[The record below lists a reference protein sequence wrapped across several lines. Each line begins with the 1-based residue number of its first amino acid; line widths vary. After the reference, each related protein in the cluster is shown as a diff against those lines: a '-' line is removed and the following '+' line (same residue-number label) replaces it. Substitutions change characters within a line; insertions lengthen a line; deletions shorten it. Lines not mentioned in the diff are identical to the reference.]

1 MIGIKDISIIE
12 IWGPYC
18 LTEEGPTVVSVAGY
32 IFQKQPTKSPRAT
45 YDSNIIMVTIFLS
58 SSRVSVLVP

>member
-32 IFQKQPTKSPRAT
+32 IFQRQPTKSPHST
-45 YDSNIIMVTIFLS
+45 YYSYSMMLTIFLS